1 MRMLIAFLVFAT
13 ALSAQRGGGMGGGM
27 RGGAIGGGMRGGGY
41 RGGSPGH
48 WSGGAGFIRGPGGGG
63 YVRGPGG
70 GGFVWGGGYNHGFG
84 YRGGFYR
91 YNSFYRPYYGT
102 GFYYGAGYYPY
113 VSAYT
118 YPYWSYPSYYPY
130 YSDYTYPAYPTM
142 SAGPAVTVVST
153 GSSTPAP
160 SIIVNN
166 APPRQQTRSEEED
179 SGVRQS
185 PSGQSESSL
194 QPEPQATRSQIYLI
208 AARNGIVW
216 AALAYWVDGPT
227 LHFITVKGE
236 RKQLPLAQIDRELS
250 EQFNRERNVPFR
262 LP

>member
-91 YNSFYRPYYGT
+91 YNSVT
-102 GFYYGAGYYPY
+102 
-113 VSAYT
+113 V
-118 YPYWSYPSYYPY
+118 
-130 YSDYTYPAYPTM
+130 PTM
-142 SAGPAVTVVST
+142 ARDSTTAPVTILTSVHIHIHI
-153 GSSTPAP
+153 G
-160 SIIVNN
+160 
-166 APPRQQTRSEEED
+166 
-179 SGVRQS
+179 
-185 PSGQSESSL
+185 
-194 QPEPQATRSQIYLI
+194 ATQVTIRTIPITLI
-208 AARNGIVW
+208 
-216 AALAYWVDGPT
+216 
-227 LHFITVKGE
+227 
-236 RKQLPLAQIDRELS
+236 PLIQR
-250 EQFNRERNVPFR
+250 
-262 LP
+262 

>member
-13 ALSAQRGGGMGGGM
+13 ALSAQRGGGMRGGGM
-27 RGGAIGGGMRGGGY
+27 GGGMRGGGY
-41 RGGSPGH
+41 HGGSPGH
-48 WSGGAGFIRGPGGGG
+48 GYGGGGFVRGPGSGG

-70 GGFVWGGGYNHGFG
+70 GGFVWGGGYNRGFG

-91 YNSFYRPYYGT
+91 YNSFYRPYYGA

-113 VSAYT
+113 YSSYVW
-118 YPYWSYPSYYPY
+118 PYWSYPSYYPY
-130 YSDYTYPAYPTM
+130 YSDYAYPTM
-142 SAGPAVTVVST
+142 SAGPAVTVVGT

-166 APPRQQTRSEEED
+166 APPRQQTRSEDED
-179 SGVRQS
+179 SGLRQ
-185 PSGQSESSL
+185 PSSVQSESSR
-194 QPEPQATRSQIYLI
+194 QPEPKATRSQIYLI
-208 AARNGIVW
+208 AARNGVVW
-216 AALAYWVDGPT
+216 AALAYWVDGQT
-227 LHFITVKGE
+227 LHFVTVKGE
-236 RKQLPLAQIDRELS
+236 SKQLPLAQIDRELS

>member
-1 MRMLIAFLVFAT
+1 
-13 ALSAQRGGGMGGGM
+13 
-27 RGGAIGGGMRGGGY
+27 
-41 RGGSPGH
+41 
-48 WSGGAGFIRGPGGGG
+48 
-63 YVRGPGG
+63 
-70 GGFVWGGGYNHGFG
+70 
-84 YRGGFYR
+84 
-91 YNSFYRPYYGT
+91 
-102 GFYYGAGYYPY
+102 
-113 VSAYT
+113 
-118 YPYWSYPSYYPY
+118 
-130 YSDYTYPAYPTM
+130 M

-194 QPEPQATRSQIYLI
+194 NPTASHEIAIYLI

-236 RKQLPLAQIDRELS
+236 RKQFPLAQIDRELS
-250 EQFNRERNVPFR
+250 EQFNRERKCA
-262 LP
+262 LPATLS